1 MELEYVT
8 VPPPPEEM
16 SQDEKILNMMEK
28 QGWKMGQGK
37 IINSRAC

>member
-8 VPPPPEEM
+8 AAPEEK

-37 IINSRAC
+37 V